1 MLRFLYNMV
10 LLSVMMVV
18 SGEAKTMANTASLIF
33 MSGNSQEL
41 GELLAWLSGVKYKN
55 IKIDDV
61 VLISFDHV
69 DLFDSCC
76 LHFLGGSHAWSL
88 NLTTQKATMLVPDKV

>member
-1 MLRFLYNMV
+1 MYWSIISAHQHVVLDPSFLGQIPSMIDKQQKKKIIMLRFLIYNMV

-41 GELLAWLSGVKYKN
+41 GELLAW
-55 IKIDDV
+55 
-61 VLISFDHV
+61 
-69 DLFDSCC
+69 
-76 LHFLGGSHAWSL
+76 
-88 NLTTQKATMLVPDKV
+88 

>member
-1 MLRFLYNMV
+1 M
-10 LLSVMMVV
+10 
-18 SGEAKTMANTASLIF
+18 
-33 MSGNSQEL
+33 
-41 GELLAWLSGVKYKN
+41 SGVKYKN

>member
-1 MLRFLYNMV
+1 MSHLVNTQKINTSISRVDKQPKKKKIIMLRFLYNMV

-55 IKIDDV
+55 
-61 VLISFDHV
+61 
-69 DLFDSCC
+69 
-76 LHFLGGSHAWSL
+76 
-88 NLTTQKATMLVPDKV
+88 